1 MKTLDIAW
9 KDLLRS
15 FRSIFFLVF
24 GFIVPLL
31 VSGLFYIAFGSAG
44 GEGGRFSL
52 PRTRVVLVNLDRP
65 AAGAGGFSA
74 GQSIAALLESEQMAE
89 LLEVTTAPDAA
100 TARAA
105 VDREEAGVAV
115 ILPENMTAALLN
127 PATSATVEL
136 YNDPTLTLGPAIVKA
151 ILRSVVDSFAG
162 TRIATDVASQQLL
175 AHGVVP
181 KGQLLQTV
189 ATGYVTW
196 TMGLVPQ
203 EGGLSS
209 ALVSVRTPAG
219 AEAQNTGVGSII
231 GRIMAGMLVFYAF
244 YTGAASCQSLL
255 EEEESGT
262 LARLFT
268 TPTPVSAIL
277 GGRFLATLANLA
289 LQVTVLLVVS
299 SLAFGIVWGDPV
311 GLALAAL
318 GIVLV
323 AAGFGLLV
331 TSLLK
336 DVRQSG
342 IVYGGVLT
350 ILGMLG
356 MLGVF
361 TGIDPRQANTL
372 NTVALFVP
380 HGWGVRGLLLLLYG
394 QGAGDILPSVAVSV
408 GLGAIFFAIGLW
420 RFHRRFA

>member
-44 GEGGRFSL
+44 GEGGHFNL

-65 AAGAGGFSA
+65 AASRGDFSA
-74 GQSIAALLESEQMAE
+74 GQSIAALFESEQIAKI
-89 LLEVTTAPDAA
+89 LEVTTATDAA

-105 VDREEAGVAV
+105 VDRGESGVAV
-115 ILPENMTAALLN
+115 ILPENMTAALLS

-136 YNDPTLTLGPAIVKA
+136 YSDPTLTLGPAIVKA

-162 TRIATDVASQQLL
+162 TRIAVDVTTRQLS
-175 AHGVVP
+175 AHGITPDEQSRQAVVM
-181 KGQLLQTV
+181 
-189 ATGYVTW
+189 GYVTW
-196 TMGLVPQ
+196 TMGLIP
-203 EGGLSS
+203 EKEGLSG
-209 ALVSVRTPAG
+209 ALLRVRAPEG
-219 AEAQNTGVGSII
+219 AKDANTRVGAII
-231 GRIMAGMLVFYAF
+231 GKIMAGMLVFYAF

-277 GGRFLATLANLA
+277 GGRFLSTLANLA

-299 SLAFGIVWGDPV
+299 HLAFGIAWGEPL
-311 GLALAAL
+311 GLALVAL

-323 AAGFGLLV
+323 AAGFGLFV

-336 DVRQSG
+336 NVRQSG

-361 TGIDPRQANTL
+361 TGIDPRQASTL

-380 HGWGVRGLLLLLYG
+380 QGWGVRGLLLLLHG
-394 QGAGDILPSVAVSV
+394 QGVLDILPSVAVLV
-408 GLGAIFFAIGLW
+408 GLGVAFFLIGLW
-420 RFHRRFA
+420 RFRRRFA